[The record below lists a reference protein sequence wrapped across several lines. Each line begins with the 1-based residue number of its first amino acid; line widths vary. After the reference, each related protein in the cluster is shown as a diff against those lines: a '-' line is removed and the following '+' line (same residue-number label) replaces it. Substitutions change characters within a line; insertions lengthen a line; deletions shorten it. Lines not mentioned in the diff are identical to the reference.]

1 MKDFKNLRIVD
12 NFYQSSAFFPMPTTL
27 IGTLDETGQTSF
39 GAYSL
44 VFPYYVGYRE
54 YHAMLLECRNS
65 SNTCK
70 SLLKYGK
77 CSINFMPDDK
87 KTFKNIVALGFP
99 GDTPE
104 EKRKLNKFTPIDGL
118 LQEENPNEKYP
129 KILKEAF
136 QVFECTWVKEL
147 DNAQNDIF
155 MEEYPGPY
163 HNFNGITSKHGAH
176 FILKVEKIL
185 MKEKYHNSILEGV
198 TRYNFPS
205 VPTNFGFR
213 DSMHFFQSQFS
224 RPICEDVPKKEVEL
238 SSVRFAAD
246 RADDVV
252 KFTDDALKPLVA
264 VPRVFLSLVLKGCV
278 KWAKENN
285 VTLITEKEMQII
297 NAERKKKGNKL
308 FNKNI
313 WLMGIGWLLIAFFG
327 FWLAWFTFNK
337 FIGFSDKSK
346 NK

>member
-1 MKDFKNLRIVD
+1 
-12 NFYQSSAFFPMPTTL
+12 MPTTL
-27 IGTLDETGQTSF
+27 IGTLDETNQTSF

-44 VFPYYVGYRE
+44 VFPYYVGYRD
-54 YHAMLLECRNS
+54 YFAILLICRNS

-70 SLLKYGK
+70 ALLKNGK
-77 CSINFMPDDK
+77 CSINFMPDNK
-87 KTFKNIVALGFP
+87 KYFKDIVALGFP

-129 KILKEAF
+129 KVIKEAF
-136 QVFECTWVKEL
+136 QVFECTWDRVL
-147 DNAQNDIF
+147 DNAQNDVF

-176 FILKVEKIL
+176 FILKVERIL
-185 MKEKYHNSILEGV
+185 MKEKYHDSIMNGV
-198 TRYNFPS
+198 TRYNFPP

-213 DSMHFFQSQFS
+213 DSMHFFESQFS
-224 RPICEDVPKKEVEL
+224 RPLCEDVPKKEVDI
-238 SSVRFAAD
+238 SSVRYAAE

-264 VPRVFLSLVLKGCV
+264 VPRVFLPLVLKGCV

-285 VTLITEKEMQII
+285 VTLITEKEMNII
-297 NAERKKKGNKL
+297 NEQRKKKKAEYM
-308 FNKNI
+308 KNNLWI
-313 WLMGIGWLLIAFFG
+313 LYLIGGIFVVL
-327 FWLAWFTFNK
+327 
-337 FIGFSDKSK
+337 IGFLILKIK
-346 NK
+346 K